1 MNVQRKANTAL
12 IDGLGVDAWAVS
24 VCPFWAVHVLG
35 VRFLLGYA
43 ALRA

>member
-1 MNVQRKANTAL
+1 MRKEKLTVL

-24 VCPFWAVHVLG
+24 ICPFWAVHVLG

-43 ALRA
+43 ALGV